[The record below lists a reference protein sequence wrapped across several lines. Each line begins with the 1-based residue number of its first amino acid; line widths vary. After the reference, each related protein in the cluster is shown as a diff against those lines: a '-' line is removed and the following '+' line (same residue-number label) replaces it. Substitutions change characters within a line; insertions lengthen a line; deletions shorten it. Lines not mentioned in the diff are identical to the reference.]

1 MKLEE
6 SVRAS
11 VAKASYRKHV
21 EKTLGETFALHEEN
35 LEFAVVDNSQ
45 RGFTVG
51 KGVKKKLSK
60 EILDPN

>member
-1 MKLEE
+1 M
-6 SVRAS
+6 
-11 VAKASYRKHV
+11 

>member
-35 LEFAVVDNSQ
+35 LEFAVVEIV
-45 RGFTVG
+45 RGVLQWARG
-51 KGVKKKLSK
+51 
-60 EILDPN
+60 